1 MRKSRRSNTGSRSPA
16 ARCTWWTSSWMRG
29 PSSCRRR
36 CRCSMKTRST
46 PSRRGSS
53 KRSIGST
60 AKPFGSCLEATIARK
75 AGGLSPQR
83 PRPSCPNWPVSAD
96 VLETVTGRSR
106 SWRSADDGIT
116 KAMNE
121 SIQAK
126 VQGNL
131 VLTPELQRAMSAGVQ
146 TAARLCSAA
155 SHCTLRLDEIE
166 QQIEQTSPIEGVWMP
181 HFRLLESLQEL
192 RVEAQHRHVEM
203 SEMLAQLRE
212 QLEIA

>member
-1 MRKSRRSNTGSRSPA
+1 
-16 ARCTWWTSSWMRG
+16 
-29 PSSCRRR
+29 
-36 CRCSMKTRST
+36 
-46 PSRRGSS
+46 
-53 KRSIGST
+53 
-60 AKPFGSCLEATIARK
+60 
-75 AGGLSPQR
+75 
-83 PRPSCPNWPVSAD
+83 
-96 VLETVTGRSR
+96 
-106 SWRSADDGIT
+106 
-116 KAMNE
+116 MNE

-181 HFRLLESLQEL
+181 RFRLLESLQEL